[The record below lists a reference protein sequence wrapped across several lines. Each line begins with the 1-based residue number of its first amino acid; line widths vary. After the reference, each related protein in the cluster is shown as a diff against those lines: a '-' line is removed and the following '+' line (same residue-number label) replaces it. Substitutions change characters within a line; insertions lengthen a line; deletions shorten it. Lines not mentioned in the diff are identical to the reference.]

1 MQRVFKCCSIGE
13 PWFGLRHL
21 CRSTLE
27 GNLGKKL
34 HILLDPADDG
44 IGGIAGRASTLP
56 DERWLLV
63 KGRPR
68 A

>member
-27 GNLGKKL
+27 GNLDKN
-34 HILLDPADDG
+34 
-44 IGGIAGRASTLP
+44 STSCSIPPTMESAESPVALQRSP
-56 DERWLLV
+56 MNVGFW
-63 KGRPR
+63 
-68 A
+68 